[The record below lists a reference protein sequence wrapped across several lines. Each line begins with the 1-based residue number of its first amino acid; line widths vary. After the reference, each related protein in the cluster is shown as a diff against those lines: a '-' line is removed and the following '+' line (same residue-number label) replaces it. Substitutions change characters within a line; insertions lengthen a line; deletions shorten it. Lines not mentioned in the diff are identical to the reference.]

1 MEQGNLTALDLL
13 AVMSLALQ
21 INGVRNDLKQASN
34 DDLLAELQRQDKVYL
49 EQILEN
55 QKVIL
60 EKLATLG

>member
-13 AVMSLALQ
+13 AVMSIALQ
-21 INGVRNDLKQASN
+21 INGVRNDLRQASN
-34 DDLLAELQRQDKVYL
+34 DDLLAELQKQDKIYL

>member
-13 AVMSLALQ
+13 AVMSIALQ
-21 INGVRNDLKQASN
+21 INGVRNDLRQASN
-34 DDLLAELQRQDKVYL
+34 DDLLAELQKQDKIYL

-55 QKVIL
+55 QKMIL

>member
-13 AVMSLALQ
+13 AVMSIALQ
-21 INGVRNDLKQASN
+21 INGVRNDLRQASN
-34 DDLLAELQRQDKVYL
+34 DDLLAELQKQDKLYL

-55 QKVIL
+55 QKMIL